1 MYKLVKRGVIMIN
14 LKLFQLKFRILLR
27 KSILNKMLSFLL
39 PNNKFVII
47 VSQNL
52 DKHIVAYH
60 KKMHEVYRSKLPK
73 ANFN

>member
-1 MYKLVKRGVIMIN
+1 MYKLVKRGIIMIK

-27 KSILNKMLSFLL
+27 KSILNKMLNFLL
-39 PNNKFVII
+39 PNNRFVII

-60 KKMHEVYRSKLPK
+60 KKMHEVYCSKLPN